1 MVNVGARFR
10 GRRVALPAGR
20 SVSAMLTSDDGDVR
34 ALFQQEPKIK
44 KCAGYENM
52 DDSAFPLLCRFL
64 DAGMPRLSA
73 RSCSRRPKSAKARNG
88 PTGLL

>member
-52 DDSAFPLLCRFL
+52 DDSAFPLLML
-64 DAGMPRLSA
+64 WTAPPPA
-73 RSCSRRPKSAKARNG
+73 RECHECG
-88 PTGLL
+88 HW